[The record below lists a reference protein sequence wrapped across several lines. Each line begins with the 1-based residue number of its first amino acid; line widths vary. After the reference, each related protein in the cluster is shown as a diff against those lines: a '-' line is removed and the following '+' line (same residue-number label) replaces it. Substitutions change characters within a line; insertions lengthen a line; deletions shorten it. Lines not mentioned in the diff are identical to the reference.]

1 IEALSAEK
9 KEANFFAKIGISG
22 KISSQELKV
31 KNSEKKIK
39 NILTKSDIDIYNS
52 QEVKALYDEDKLF
65 PELKKTYEAI
75 LRLGSD
81 LSNSESRLKMIDEET
96 GFVTQKLAD
105 AGADKNSKK
114 RIDNFTSRIK
124 EIDEKIDLILE
135 SAGIKYTD
143 KFYSAEG
150 DSALG
155 ESSSDVELGKYAD
168 YLKKAGKYRK
178 EISKTKYNI

>member
-1 IEALSAEK
+1 
-9 KEANFFAKIGISG
+9 
-22 KISSQELKV
+22 
-31 KNSEKKIK
+31 
-39 NILTKSDIDIYNS
+39 
-52 QEVKALYDEDKLF
+52 
-65 PELKKTYEAI
+65 
-75 LRLGSD
+75 
-81 LSNSESRLKMIDEET
+81 MIDEET

-155 ESSSDVELGKYAD
+155 ESSSD
-168 YLKKAGKYRK
+168 AGCARRDPPRRGPAR
-178 EISKTKYNI
+178 SSCQMR